1 MPSFSSAFNSR
12 FTFGKAANLT
22 GQFGTGV
29 LDSLIE
35 GIDDFCAA
43 AASERPSPR
52 RLGPAMLG
60 AFMWLDDPEL
70 LARIA
75 DFPHACVAF
84 TKQSPRSLRLSSPGS
99 RTSSIAAAASPPR
112 RCPN

>member
-1 MPSFSSAFNSR
+1 MPADQMPSFSSAFNSR

-43 AASERPSPR
+43 AASERPSPPQARACDAR
-52 RLGPAMLG
+52 RVHV
-60 AFMWLDDPEL
+60 
-70 LARIA
+70 ARR
-75 DFPHACVAF
+75 P
-84 TKQSPRSLRLSSPGS
+84 
-99 RTSSIAAAASPPR
+99 
-112 RCPN
+112 